1 MMMITFRFRKTSFR
15 SGHALL
21 VAGTLAAA
29 TFVVVACNEGG
40 FTDDNV
46 PEGDRC
52 NPLASHNE
60 CSSGLVCT
68 QASKPDGTGFG
79 QGSGPIIPFC
89 PENYCCS
96 VDSMGNINS
105 SNPSCQPGC
114 NGGAAAICTAAAG
127 SAACAFVTCTADASV
142 ASCVAASQEDGGST
156 EDAASGGEGGTDGG
170 GGEAASEASAEASG
184 SEGGAE
190 GGTDSGGS
198 PISDGAA
205 ESSADAGPDSP
216 EASAPMDAAT
226 DVMGQ

>member
-1 MMMITFRFRKTSFR
+1 MMITFRFRKTSFR
-15 SGHALL
+15 SGHGLL
-21 VAGTLAAA
+21 LAGTLAAA
-29 TFVVVACNEGG
+29 TFVAVACNEGG

-79 QGSGPIIPFC
+79 QGSGPILPFC

-105 SNPSCQPGC
+105 SNPNCQPGC

-127 SAACAFVTCTADASV
+127 SAACAFVACTADASV
-142 ASCVAASQEDGGST
+142 SSCVAASQEDGGST
-156 EDAASGGEGGTDGG
+156 EDAASAGEGGADSGGEGP
-170 GGEAASEASAEASG
+170 ASEASPEASG
-184 SEGGAE
+184 SDGG
-190 GGTDSGGS
+190 
-198 PISDGAA
+198 IDGAGSGLSDA
-205 ESSADAGPDSP
+205 GVESSADAGPDST
-216 EASAPMDAAT
+216 EASAPLDATT